1 MVKIF
6 KVDNMEWTPF
16 SEEHKNIFQNNKFAI
31 PEILFTQQEED
42 CDVFVSIFFDKLKP
56 FIIKYG
62 SSKKYLVWT
71 NEPRYDT
78 HFEKKVF
85 FKGVDVHIMNVY
97 TGDTLWDN
105 YYFFHLGKQRITYYD
120 NFERKNY
127 KKIVTLMTNYTGN
140 TSLIRDGHELDL
152 ICLRR
157 EIALQGYELGRV
169 DIYGRQW
176 PENIARENSRA
187 GNWHGK
193 KLEILPKYHFNLCFE
208 NTIADYYCTEKIWDS
223 IGCGCLPIYYGG
235 KNSTIYEDFET
246 NSFLDYTDFRNPYEL
261 FEYIEAMTID
271 EFNERLHRCIHT
283 VNKIYD
289 KVQQLNRRERLVIK
303 IVEKLEE
310 IMGGALKLNGC
321 KIIEQKESL
330 TEGMSYGNITESIKK
345 DEETIDLT
353 EKKTA
358 SLTQNLED
366 AHLKNEELDEQEMAT
381 NSMRSQSKDNLIPR
395 TVNDYFDKIFV
406 INLSQNVQK
415 WAITSEMLSR
425 YGIKFERVEGVNG
438 YEKKY
443 AQEWKEYASEGL
455 INPGEKK
462 YRRKGIPSPGAWGCL
477 LSHKRVIEK
486 AKEQGLER
494 ILILEDDIRIH
505 KDFLI
510 LFSEIQSQIPS
521 QWKLIHLGSLQLN
534 WDVTKPYSEHLYHP
548 EYKVIKNELLINTVG
563 SHAYGLHCSIFDL
576 MLEYIAQ
583 IKLEFDVGALRE
595 IHFKFPEQTFSVNPP
610 LFIQDASKSSI
621 RLPQNM
627 EQMAK
632 FFGWNIACY
641 EARLDPNPLKVVA
654 LLTVRNEELHLE
666 RCLKHLY
673 SQGIETCLI
682 DNGSTD
688 RTLEIAK
695 SFLERGVFRIEHLPF
710 HGCFEW
716 EKILLNEEKLASE
729 INADWFIHHDA
740 DEIREAPKPYIS
752 LLEGIQDADRQGY
765 NAINFDEFVFI
776 PTSDDEDFEGKDY
789 VKEMQYYYFFEPYP
803 LRRVNAWKKTANID
817 LHSSGGHR
825 VEFAGQKIFPVS
837 FILRHYIVL
846 SKHHAIAKYGN
857 RVFSEAELAKGWHGD
872 RKKFSAEKIKFYGR
886 DSLKKIDNFSQWN
899 WDKSDPWVKHEIFS
913 YPEEGKV
920 EVTESRNLPVSN
932 LQKIKADLAR
942 SHSRLSEIKAF
953 LE

>member
-1 MVKIF
+1 M
-6 KVDNMEWTPF
+6 DWTPF
-16 SEEHKNIFQNNKFAI
+16 SEEHKNIFQNNNFAKH
-31 PEILFTQQEED
+31 EILFTQQEED

-105 YYFFHLGKQRITYYD
+105 YYFFHLGKQPLTYYD
-120 NFERKNY
+120 NFERENY
-127 KKIVTLMTNYTGN
+127 KKIATLITNRVWN
-140 TSLIRDGHELDL
+140 TSLIRDGRELDL
-152 ICLRR
+152 SRLRR

-169 DIYGRQW
+169 DIYGKKW
-176 PENIARENSRA
+176 PENIAIENSRA
-187 GNWHGK
+187 GDWHGR

-246 NSFLDYTDFRNPYEL
+246 NSFLDYTDFRNPHEL

-289 KVQQLNRRERLVIK
+289 KVHQLDLRERVVIK
-303 IVEKLEE
+303 IMEKLED
-310 IMGGALKLNGC
+310 IMGGSLKLNGC
-321 KIIEQKESL
+321 KIIEHKENL
-330 TEGMSYGNITESIKK
+330 TEGMSYGNIAESIKN
-345 DEETIDLT
+345 DEKTINLT
-353 EKKTA
+353 EKKTGP
-358 SLTQNLED
+358 LTQVLEKD
-366 AHLKNEELDEQEMAT
+366 YLKSEELDENDIAT
-381 NSMRSQSKDNLIPR
+381 ALMRSQSKYNLIPR

-415 WAITSEMLSR
+415 WAVTSEMLSR
-425 YGIKFERVEGVNG
+425 YGIKFERVEAVNG
-438 YEKKY
+438 YDE
-443 AQEWKEYASEGL
+443 ENVRSWKDYASKGL
-455 INPGEKK
+455 NHQHEQT
-462 YRRKGIPSPGAWGCL
+462 RKRKLIESPGAWGCL
-477 LSHKRVIEK
+477 LSHKKVIEN
-486 AKEQGLER
+486 AKQEGLEK
-494 ILILEDDIRIH
+494 ILILEDDIMIH
-505 KDFLI
+505 QDFFS
-510 LFSEIQSQIPS
+510 LFSTTVQQFPLS
-521 QWKLIHLGSLQLN
+521 WKLIYFGCVQVN
-534 WDVTKPYSEHLYHP
+534 WSAVKQFSPNLYHP
-548 EYKVIKNELLINTVG
+548 SINIEPSDLPKVHG
-563 SHAYGLHCSIFDL
+563 SFAYALHASIFDFV
-576 MLEYIAQ
+576 LEEIS
-583 IKLEFDVGALRE
+583 ALDWAYDDGPLKE
-595 IHFKFPEQTFSVNPP
+595 VENKFSQQTFACTPN
-610 LFIQDASKSSI
+610 LFIGDYNISTL
-621 RLPQNM
+621 RHPEPNM
-627 EQMAK
+627 MEKVVQISR
-632 FFGWNIACY
+632 WELNNY
-641 EARLDPNPLKVVA
+641 EPRVYHPKLRVVA
-654 LLTVRNEELHLE
+654 LLTVRNEERYLASCLEHLH
-666 RCLKHLY
+666 

-688 RTLEIAK
+688 RTLEIAE

-710 HGCFEW
+710 QGYFEL

-729 INADWFIHHDA
+729 INADWFIHLDA

-776 PTSDDEDFEGKDY
+776 PTSDEEDFEGKDF

-803 LRRVNAWKKTANID
+803 LREVKAWKKTPNID

-846 SKHHAIAKYGN
+846 SQHHAIAKYGN
-857 RVFSEAELAKGWHGD
+857 RVFTEAELAKGWHGD
-872 RKKFSAEKIKFYGR
+872 RKKFSAENIKFSER
-886 DSLKKIDNFSQWN
+886 ERLKKIDNFSQWD
-899 WDKSDPWVKHEIFS
+899 WDKSEPWVKHEIFS
-913 YPEEGKV
+913 YSDEGKSEAV
-920 EVTESRNLPVSN
+920 ESKILPVSN
-932 LQKIKADLAR
+932 LHKIKADLER
-942 SHSRLSEIKAF
+942 SRAKLSQIKA
-953 LE
+953 LLKYN